1 MWLIARKVFNRGG
14 SNPSPK
20 AKKRLDKQNIL
31 LYSNGIVRKTQEINM
46 KKFLMATAII
56 AGIATSASAHA
67 EMRIRVQVTD
77 TEAVYSTK
85 TIQTPRQTCST
96 VEVPIYGNTGGGAS
110 AGDVLGGIII
120 GGLLGKGASGNDKGA
135 AAGAVI
141 GGMIAA
147 DKKKGNQQIIG
158 YRAEQRCST
167 TYSTEQVDKANGYK
181 VYYTLN
187 GERFHTHSH
196 RYVQPGKWL
205 TLRLKVTSVF
215 ANP

>member
-1 MWLIARKVFNRGG
+1 
-14 SNPSPK
+14 
-20 AKKRLDKQNIL
+20 
-31 LYSNGIVRKTQEINM
+31 M

-67 EMRIRVQVTD
+67 EMRLRVQVTD
-77 TEAVYSTK
+77 TEAVYQSS
-85 TIQTPRQTCST
+85 TIQRPQKSCT
-96 VEVPIYGNTGGGAS
+96 VVDVPIYGSVGGGAN
-110 AGDVLGGIII
+110 AGDVLGGMII

-147 DKKKGNQQIIG
+147 DKKKGNQQIVG
-158 YRAEQRCST
+158 YRQEQRCST
-167 TYSTEQVDKANGYK
+167 TYTSQTVDKANGYK
-181 VYYTLN
+181 LYYNLN
-187 GERFHTHSH
+187 GQRFHTHSH
-196 RYVQPGKWL
+196 RYVEPGKWL